1 MVWGINFERLLTAQT
16 RAENYFINTPYF
28 SHFVELCVL
37 SYPSPLEE
45 SAPRITKVFLFIIA
59 GFFEYLA
66 AATIADITD
75 IYFKLCANW
84 LNIGPKRTGNALFED
99 NDVGYERIIF
109 ILFALR
115 FATRA
120 RAFFRRPLRGGGRVR
135 LHDVIISSFWFNPGP
150 VFHVVLKAFSYC
162 FAFIPLRFGPLYL
175 FWCLFAPSSEI
186 PTLGLATWL
195 RTEDGREKIAK
206 VTKGDFS
213 LWYITKCTISTLF
226 LEKLV
231 TNLPFA
237 TIHVTL
243 FAQGLVFY
251 SATWPK
257 TRSALGEKVERLL
270 KKLPESLLRRFES
283 AYQAVKWILFVLAE
297 DIRRCAL
304 TVLRILATS
313 MTLLTSTFMNQRRKL
328 QSPKTDDTSESSA
341 KIRLLRV
348 LPALSTEASINCE
361 LQWHNVA
368 NPPKY
373 KAISY
378 SWGNPSL
385 VYEITVDGRPVK
397 ITRSAQDVLQNTR
410 SSWKTK
416 TVWIDAICIDQS
428 SNEDKAQQIP
438 LMPLIYQNA
447 AEVIVWLGPSKR
459 AVLATELVNRV
470 FLANRLSSS
479 SQTRFTYQI
488 PKEAARALKI
498 MLSKQWFERC
508 WVVQEVVAAK
518 KAQVIVR
525 YGHESLSWKRLSWF
539 TDTISRDPALLNM
552 LSERIGYSGLEQAT
566 ALRNANVIR
575 RFSLIRSEKEP
586 LSLVFYLIQMFRLR
600 SRFKATEVKDRI
612 YALQGL
618 SGAKPNL
625 VPQYEKSL
633 GEIFID
639 VARIA
644 ATTSPPQWQLDFLPH
659 AGLAFNSKI
668 PNLPSWTPDW
678 SLSPATLPLLGC
690 EGAPELLAS
699 PQLSQVLD
707 DIADLE
713 SFNSTAPIP
722 GEKSHKTIALEKATK
737 IKDQLAAMLPN
748 ASLNTTPKVT
758 FLENDILQLHGRT
771 LGPITAIGTI
781 SPPYTPQTWIHTLH
795 RLSEW
800 SALARTHY
808 TPSSPS
814 AQTAIWQTFLTLLLQ
829 NRSSTTPLDF
839 TFTTPF
845 TPPDPAMLAPFAQFQ
860 LDMILAAGCKASNE
874 EADKAFRAFC
884 EVASM
889 GCYRRCFAVVGGQ
902 MMGLVME
909 GARVGD
915 VVTLVDGCRV
925 PLVLRRDDGGE
936 DGLYELV
943 GPAYVQ
949 GFMYGEGM
957 VESSVET
964 EFKIR

>member
-1 MVWGINFERLLTAQT
+1 MVWGINFERLLTAQS

-45 SAPRITKVFLFIIA
+45 SAPAVTKIFLFLIA

-66 AATIADITD
+66 AATVADITD
-75 IYFKLCANW
+75 IYFKLCGDW
-84 LNIGPKRTGNALFED
+84 LNIGPKRPGNALFED

-109 ILFALR
+109 SLFALR

-120 RAFFRRPLRGGGRVR
+120 RAFFRQPLRRGGRVR
-135 LHDVIISSFWFNPGP
+135 LHDVVISSFWFNPALI
-150 VFHVVLKAFSYC
+150 FHVVLRALSYC

-213 LWYITKCTISTLF
+213 FWYITKCTISTIF
-226 LEKLV
+226 LEKVV
-231 TNLPFA
+231 TNLPFV
-237 TIHVTL
+237 TIHITL

-257 TRSALGEKVERLL
+257 TRSALGEKAERIL
-270 KKLPESLLRRFES
+270 KQLPEPLLQQFES
-283 AYQAVKWILFVLAE
+283 AYMAVEWLLFLLANA
-297 DIRRCAL
+297 IRRCAL
-304 TVLRILATS
+304 TILRILSTS
-313 MTLLTSTFMNQRRKL
+313 ITLFASTCMSQRKKYQSRKMDETL
-328 QSPKTDDTSESSA
+328 ESSD

-348 LPALSTEASINCE
+348 LPALSTKEPIICE
-361 LQWHNVA
+361 LQWHAVA

-373 KAISY
+373 RAISY
-378 SWGNPSL
+378 SWGNPAF
-385 VYEITVDGRPVK
+385 VYEISVDEKPVK
-397 ITRSAQDVLQNTR
+397 ITRSAQDVLQNIR
-410 SSWKTK
+410 SSWKTEA
-416 TVWIDAICIDQS
+416 VWIDAICIDQS

-518 KAQVIVR
+518 KTRVTVR
-525 YGHESLSWKRLSWF
+525 YGNESLSWQRLSWF
-539 TDTISRDPALLNM
+539 TDTISRDPALLSM

-566 ALRNANVIR
+566 ALRNANVVR
-575 RFSLIRSEKEP
+575 RFSFLRSEKEP

-618 SGAKPNL
+618 SGAKPSL

-633 GEIFID
+633 RDIFID
-639 VARIA
+639 VARNA
-644 ATTSPPQWQLDFLPH
+644 ATTSPPQNQLDFLPH

-678 SLSPATLPLLGC
+678 SLDPPTLPLLGC

-699 PQLSQVLD
+699 PQLTKILD

-722 GEKSHKTIALEKATK
+722 GEKPPKVIALEKA
-737 IKDQLAAMLPN
+737 INNKDQLSLMLPN
-748 ASLNTTPKVT
+748 ATLNTIPKIT
-758 FLENDILQLHGRT
+758 FLENDILLLHGRI
-771 LGPITAIGTI
+771 LGPITAVGTI
-781 SPPYTPQTWIHTLH
+781 FPRYTPETWILTLH
-795 RLSEW
+795 RLADW

-808 TPSSPS
+808 TPSSPA
-814 AQTAIWQTFLTLLLQ
+814 AQTAIWQTFLTLLIQ
-829 NRSSTTPLDF
+829 NRSSTVPLDF
-839 TFTTPF
+839 TFTNPF
-845 TPPDPAMLAPFAQFQ
+845 TSPDPAMLAPFAQFQ
-860 LDMILAAGCKASNE
+860 LDVILAAGVKASNE

-889 GCYRRCFAVVGGQ
+889 GCTGRCFAVVGACV
-902 MMGLVME
+902 MGLVGE
-909 GARVGD
+909 GVRVGD
-915 VVTLVDGCRV
+915 LVVVVDGCRV
-925 PLVLRRDDGGE
+925 PLVLRWVA
-936 DGLYELV
+936 DGLWELV

-949 GFMYGEGM
+949 GFMGGEGM
-957 VESSVET
+957 GGGFVEMDFRV
-964 EFKIR
+964 R